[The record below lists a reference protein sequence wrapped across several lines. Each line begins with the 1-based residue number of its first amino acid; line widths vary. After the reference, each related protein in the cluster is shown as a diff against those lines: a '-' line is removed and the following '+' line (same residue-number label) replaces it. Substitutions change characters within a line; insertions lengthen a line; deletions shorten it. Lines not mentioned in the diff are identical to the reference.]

1 MFRVFILTITWFILG
16 TTAVMA
22 EPRTLTPAEKTA
34 TEALIRFLRGME
46 DQDFNKA
53 VVLERL
59 LNNGLIQV
67 DNEINDATA
76 GVGGPIIAP
85 SWLSF
90 NFTAT
95 TSVLDLNPESYSLVE
110 IQNMVELA
118 QTLFHEEVHTN
129 QSTIERVLS
138 NIRSWASGWNLQN
151 AIEAEA
157 WESTIEALKRW
168 AQKTE
173 NLYANDYRESGLTEF
188 NELVARYR
196 REICEGIDSEGFPV
210 DEIGVHN
217 RLNELTVTNE
227 DLTENVVPAL
237 QRRVDVFGMMVKLLV
252 AYIGSYAETDNNG
265 TLNGD
270 PREYYKP
277 FTNKAQATHKKYE
290 RLTIQWDR
298 RLPDVTRLISRLQ
311 EREEIKKLVKK
322 NEEMLKT
329 NRAEQQELEKR
340 RIERIFQV
348 LKEYNELQFDPA
360 NPGEFQ
366 RRRNELRGE
375 YVRLKKEGIDPEQSR
390 QLKEQQ
396 AELELKQKEFEKQ
409 LDNLEQIDEGT
420 CKM

>member
-59 LNNGLIQV
+59 LNNGFIQV

-110 IQNMVELA
+110 IQNMVELS

-173 NLYANDYRESGLTEF
+173 NLYANDYL
-188 NELVARYR
+188 
-196 REICEGIDSEGFPV
+196 
-210 DEIGVHN
+210 
-217 RLNELTVTNE
+217 
-227 DLTENVVPAL
+227 
-237 QRRVDVFGMMVKLLV
+237 
-252 AYIGSYAETDNNG
+252 
-265 TLNGD
+265 
-270 PREYYKP
+270 
-277 FTNKAQATHKKYE
+277 
-290 RLTIQWDR
+290 
-298 RLPDVTRLISRLQ
+298 
-311 EREEIKKLVKK
+311 
-322 NEEMLKT
+322 
-329 NRAEQQELEKR
+329 
-340 RIERIFQV
+340 
-348 LKEYNELQFDPA
+348 
-360 NPGEFQ
+360 
-366 RRRNELRGE
+366 
-375 YVRLKKEGIDPEQSR
+375 
-390 QLKEQQ
+390 
-396 AELELKQKEFEKQ
+396 
-409 LDNLEQIDEGT
+409 
-420 CKM
+420 